1 MDTINP
7 LMSFSSEDIANMDR
21 EVEDIFNESESEGEP
36 DNKESEQHSVGRSH
50 VQNLDTA
57 DESSSSSADT
67 WSVENSTDAGRFRL
81 VTDGKIN
88 CWLLECC
95 MFSQILSEHGN
106 IMFLHFMYCFIVL

>member
-36 DNKESEQHSVGRSH
+36 EKTMPQQEKVHKIQ
-50 VQNLDTA
+50 VQNVESA

-67 WSVENSTDAGRFRL
+67 LSGESLTHVE
-81 VTDGKIN
+81 
-88 CWLLECC
+88 
-95 MFSQILSEHGN
+95 GN
-106 IMFLHFMYCFIVL
+106 AK